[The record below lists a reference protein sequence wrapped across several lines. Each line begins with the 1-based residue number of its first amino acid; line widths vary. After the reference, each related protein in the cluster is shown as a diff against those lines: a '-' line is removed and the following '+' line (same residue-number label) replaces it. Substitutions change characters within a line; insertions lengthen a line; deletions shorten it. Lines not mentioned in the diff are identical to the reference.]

1 MRKLIFL
8 LLLINVSLS
17 VKGQTQ
23 FQSAIG
29 GTSNDQAYSITRT
42 LDSGCA
48 VTGYTSSFGVG
59 NGNEDVYIIKLR
71 SNGTLQWS
79 KTLGGAGDDYGRSII
94 QTTDGGY
101 AVAGY
106 TASFGA
112 SGNDM
117 LIAKLNAGGTL
128 QWSRTFGEMGD
139 DLAYSIIQTL
149 DGGYAVAGYTE
160 SFGGGGK
167 DMYIIKL
174 DAGGTLQ
181 WSKTVG
187 GTNDDLAYSIIQTT
201 DGGYTAAGY
210 TASSGVGGNNMY
222 VVKLDAGGSLL
233 WNKTIGGPLDD
244 QAYSIIQTADNG
256 YAISG
261 HTTSFGAGSSD
272 IYIVKLDNS
281 GTFLWSKAIGGT
293 LFDDGDGGI
302 IQTADGGYLVSGRSF
317 SFTSSGDDV
326 YIVKI
331 DSIGTLLWSKVAGLS
346 TGFEDGDGGIIQTM
360 DGGYLVTGGVNSY
373 GSGGVDISF
382 EKFNSSF
389 VTCGNSSSPVSSI
402 ASPGNILVSPSFISV
417 NCSTIINIPS
427 LITGTGG
434 TLITNCTTIG
444 IQLISNEVPKEFSLS
459 QNYPNPFNPVT
470 KISFEISKSSS
481 VMITVF
487 DMTGKEVDVL
497 VNETLQA
504 GTYHTDW
511 NASAFPSGV
520 YFYRMQAEGYSE
532 TRKMMLV
539 R

>member
-17 VKGQTQ
+17 VKAQTQ

-29 GTSNDQAYSITRT
+29 GTSNDQAFSISRT
-42 LDSGCA
+42 IDSGCV

-59 NGNEDVYIIKLR
+59 NGNDDVYIIKLR

-112 SGNDM
+112 GGNDM

-139 DLAYSIIQTL
+139 DLAFSIIKTE

-160 SFGGGGK
+160 SFGAGGK
-167 DMYIIKL
+167 DMYIVKL
-174 DAGGTLQ
+174 DASGSLQ

-187 GTNDDLAYSIIQTT
+187 GANDDLAYSIIQTT
-201 DGGYTAAGY
+201 DGGYTVAGY
-210 TASSGVGGNNMY
+210 TASSGAGGNNMY
-222 VVKLDAGGSLL
+222 IIKLDTGGTLL
-233 WNKTIGGPLDD
+233 WDRSVGGVLDD

-256 YAISG
+256 FAISG

-272 IYIVKLDNS
+272 IYIVKLDNN

-317 SFTSSGDDV
+317 SFTTSGDDV

-346 TGFEDGDGGIIQTM
+346 TGFEDGDGGIIQTA

-373 GSGGVDISF
+373 GSGGIDISF

-402 ASPGNILVSPSFISV
+402 TSPGNILISPAFNSV
-417 NCSTIINIPS
+417 DCSSIINIPTLTS
-427 LITGTGG
+427 GTGG
-434 TLITNCTTIG
+434 TLINNCTTIG
-444 IQLISNEVPKEFSLS
+444 IQPVSNVIPNNFSLL

-470 KISFEISKSSS
+470 KISFEIPKSSVVKIS
-481 VMITVF
+481 VF
-487 DMTGKEVDVL
+487 DVTGKEVAVL
-497 VNETLQA
+497 VNETLRA
-504 GTYHTDW
+504 GTYQTDW
-511 NASAFPSGV
+511 NANAYSSGV
-520 YFYRMQAEGYSE
+520 YFYRIQAGEFSE
-532 TRKMMLV
+532 TKRMMLV